1 MFLRRAQPE
10 DNDAVAEVHVRS
22 WQVAYRGLMPDEYL
36 DLLNPADR
44 ASRYTFGDLDPGLP
58 QTMVA
63 VDRQVIC
70 GFATVAPCHD
80 DDMSS
85 AGELYG
91 IYVHPDWWNRGVG
104 RILISDARDRL
115 AHLGFDEAVLWV
127 LVGNVRAERFYEK
140 DGWRSDGQRR
150 LAEVHGITVDELRY
164 LRPLP

>member
-1 MFLRRAQPE
+1 
-10 DNDAVAEVHVRS
+10 
-22 WQVAYRGLMPDEYL
+22 
-36 DLLNPADR
+36 
-44 ASRYTFGDLDPGLP
+44 
-58 QTMVA
+58 
-63 VDRQVIC
+63 
-70 GFATVAPCHD
+70 
-80 DDMSS
+80 MSS